1 MTKMEPT
8 AAQLILW
15 FDEALRMYGVNSY
28 EELNFKNFP
37 HMDLGFV
44 VNSAARLAYAAG
56 ADAELEACLEELDV
70 YERQHACIHVSV
82 WLRAARRPKLPS
94 LKQRALKAFYSR
106 HSEPQYYRDVD
117 GNEALISPDLYADMA
132 LIEQALQALPDD

>member
-1 MTKMEPT
+1 MEPT
-8 AAQLILW
+8 PEQFTEWLQ
-15 FDEALRMYGVNSY
+15 EAIKDGVAGKIGLVC
-28 EELNFKNFP
+28 ETMAK
-37 HMDLGFV
+37 
-44 VNSAARLAYAAG
+44 LAYAAG
-56 ADAELEACLEELDV
+56 ADAELEVCCEWLSGCGCPSYGKE
-70 YERQHACIHVSV
+70 
-82 WLRAARRPKLPS
+82 LRAARRPKPPS